1 MIYLLYNP
9 KANNGRAK
17 EDLKLIPDK
26 YTKDSVFMDVLQ
38 IKDYKAFV
46 DNLKDE
52 DIIVLAGGDGTLCH
66 FINDVD
72 TFEMK
77 NDVYFYGIGTGNDF
91 LNDINKSGCK
101 EPVLIN
107 EYIKSLPTAWING
120 RKYRFINDIG
130 FGMDGY
136 CCEEGD
142 KHRAVS
148 DKPVNYTI
156 IALKGLIYKFK
167 RRKAKVTVD
176 GVTKHYSNVVL
187 APAMMGRFY
196 GGGMMIAPSQDR
208 LNKEHLLTNVVLHT
222 KRRLSLL
229 PIFST
234 VFKGKHTKYQKIFD
248 FRTGHEITVEFDSPC
263 ALQIDGETILNVT
276 KYTVKYE

>member
-9 KANNGRAK
+9 KANNGKAK
-17 EDLKLIPDK
+17 DDLGKIPDRFL
-26 YTKDSVFMDVLQ
+26 KDSVKMDVLK
-38 IKDYKAFV
+38 IKDYNALL
-46 DNLKDE
+46 DELKKD

-72 TFEMK
+72 TKTLK

-91 LNDINKSGCK
+91 LNDINKSSCK

-107 EYIKSLPTAWING
+107 EYIRSLPTAWING
-120 RKYRFINDIG
+120 KKYRFINDIG

-148 DKPVNYTI
+148 DKPVNYTT
-156 IALKGLIYKFK
+156 IAIKGLLYKFK
-167 RRKAKVTVD
+167 RRSAKVTVD
-176 GVTKHYSNVVL
+176 GVTKHYSNVIL
-187 APAMMGRFY
+187 APSMMGRFY

-208 LNKEHLLTNVVLHT
+208 LNKEHLLTNVVLYT

-234 VFKGKHTKYQKIFD
+234 VFKGKHIKYHKIFD

-263 ALQIDGETILNVT
+263 ALQIDGETVLNVT

>member
-1 MIYLLYNP
+1 MVYLLYNP
-9 KANNGRAK
+9 KANNGKAMEELGR
-17 EDLKLIPDK
+17 IPDK
-26 YTKDSVFMDVLQ
+26 YRKNSTMIDVLQ
-38 IKDYKAFV
+38 IKDYKAIIEG
-46 DNLKDE
+46 LKAE

-72 TFEMK
+72 TFELK

-91 LNDINKSGCK
+91 LNDINKNDCK

-120 RKYRFINDIG
+120 KKYRFINDIG

-167 RRKAKVTVD
+167 RRSATVTVD
-176 GVTKHYSNVVL
+176 GVSKHYTNVIL
-187 APAMMGRFY
+187 APAMMGRYY

-208 LNKEHLLTNVVLHT
+208 LNKEHTLTSVVMYTKLRLL
-222 KRRLSLL
+222 LL
-229 PIFST
+229 FLFPS
-234 VFKGKHTKYQKIFD
+234 VFKGKHTRYKKMFD

-263 ALQIDGETILNVT
+263 ALQVDGETVLNVT
-276 KYTVKYE
+276 KYSVKYE